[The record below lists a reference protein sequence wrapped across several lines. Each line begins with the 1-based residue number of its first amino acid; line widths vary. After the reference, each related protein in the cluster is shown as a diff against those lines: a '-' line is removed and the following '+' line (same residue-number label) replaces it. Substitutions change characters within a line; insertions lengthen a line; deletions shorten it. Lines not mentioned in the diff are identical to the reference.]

1 MAPKRK
7 AFESQGEQRQRI
19 TLLYRGG
26 APWSPETFHDK
37 MVYGLDKMVY
47 ALPWLYET
55 AIKRSWGDKMVY
67 ALPSL
72 DKTAIGLGKAV
83 YGLPWLDKTAIGLH
97 KTVIGGHFGLL
108 DKTSIG
114 LAKTATGAPVDEI
127 GICILS
133 SSKPEP

>member
-1 MAPKRK
+1 
-7 AFESQGEQRQRI
+7 
-19 TLLYRGG
+19 
-26 APWSPETFHDK
+26 

-72 DKTAIGLGKAV
+72 DKTAIGLGKVV

-108 DKTSIG
+108 VGRLLMKLEFAFLVLQS
-114 LAKTATGAPVDEI
+114 PN
-127 GICILS
+127 
-133 SSKPEP
+133 PEHL